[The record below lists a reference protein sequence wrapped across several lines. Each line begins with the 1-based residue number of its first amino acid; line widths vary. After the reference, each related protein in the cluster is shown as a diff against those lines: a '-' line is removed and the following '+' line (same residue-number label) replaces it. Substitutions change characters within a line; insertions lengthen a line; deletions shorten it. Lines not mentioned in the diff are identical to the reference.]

1 MNNSINN
8 GIIFAQLKT
17 NISRAET
24 CLPKKIVNLYDSK
37 DKVTRYLELSG
48 DDFKTLFYQTLTF
61 NIPTTSN
68 SISILGDFS
77 RLDEWCTSNGIG
89 EIIKEPYYFD
99 FLNEVLISWQK
110 DIGINI
116 CEWDY
121 SNNLLLLKEL
131 NEINKWT
138 ENKNYEIKTS
148 MSYTELINH
157 LKTPKLLKGSVFKLS
172 ICIVND
178 NVKIYPI
185 EVVLNFRINKD
196 ET

>member
-61 NIPTTSN
+61 NIPTSLN
-68 SISILGDFS
+68 STSILGDFS
-77 RLDEWCTSNGIG
+77 RLDEWCTSTGIG

-99 FLNEVLISWQK
+99 FLNEVLITWQK

-148 MSYTELINH
+148 MSYTKLINH

-185 EVVLNFRINKD
+185 EVVLHFRINKN